1 MAIGRISGQML
12 KSNLVRDGVDLAFET
27 DLLYLSV
34 VDAAQPLKVVGIG
47 VNTNSPQHDLDVNG
61 TTKSTDLEVTNQFDI
76 GNITVTGN
84 TISSDLSTI
93 TFAPSGAEPTIYNA
107 RLVVDD
113 IQILGN
119 TISTEVS
126 NSALELRANGTGI
139 IDIYGN
145 TNITGNLD
153 VTGNI
158 NATGNVTIGG
168 NIVIGDS
175 LSDSVTIN
183 ASINSDLVP
192 QFDNT
197 VDLGSGSYRWRNVYV
212 NNLYTS
218 VLNITMLDV
227 GNLMFR
233 DNEITSTTGQ
243 DIIIDGNGSGG
254 VRLGNFR
261 IVDNVI
267 TNISAN
273 AITEIAQTGTG
284 YFKIQGTNGFVPPV
298 GSDGDRPTAY
308 AVLGMTRFN
317 TDSAALEIWDGADWA
332 SPAGS
337 AGAVS
342 VAEANDIAAQLVLTL
357 G

>member
-27 DLLYLSV
+27 DLLYLDV
-34 VDAAQPLKVVGIG
+34 VNSRIG
-47 VNTNSPQHDLDVNG
+47 VNKSSPLHDLDVNG
-61 TTKSTDLEVTNQFDI
+61 TTKTTNLEVTNQFDI

-113 IQILGN
+113 IQIQGN

-192 QFDNT
+192 QTDNT
-197 VDLGSGSYRWRNVYV
+197 VDLGSGAYRWRNVYV

-218 VLNITMLDV
+218 VLNVTMLDV

-243 DIIIDGNGSGG
+243 DIIIDGNGAGG

-267 TNISAN
+267 TNISSDAV
-273 AITEIAQTGTG
+273 TEIAQTGTG

-298 GSDGDRPTAY
+298 GSNAQRPTAY
-308 AVLGMTRFN
+308 AVLGMTRYN
-317 TDSAALEIWDGADWA
+317 NDSKALEIWNGVAWA

-337 AGAVS
+337 SGSVSGAQ
-342 VAEANDIAAQLVLTL
+342 AEDIALALVLSL

>member
-1 MAIGRISGQML
+1 ML
-12 KSNLVRDGVDLAFET
+12 SNLG
-27 DLLYLSV
+27 
-34 VDAAQPLKVVGIG
+34 Q
-47 VNTNSPQHDLDVNG
+47 
-61 TTKSTDLEVTNQFDI
+61 
-76 GNITVTGN
+76 TG
-84 TISSDLSTI
+84 
-93 TFAPSGAEPTIYNA
+93 
-107 RLVVDD
+107 
-113 IQILGN
+113 
-119 TISTEVS
+119 
-126 NSALELRANGTGI
+126 
-139 IDIYGN
+139 
-145 TNITGNLD
+145 
-153 VTGNI
+153 

-183 ASINSDLVP
+183 ASINSDLIP
-192 QFDNT
+192 QTDNT
-197 VDLGSGSYRWRNVYV
+197 VDLGSGAYRWRNVYV

-218 VLNITMLDV
+218 VLNVTLLDV

-243 DIIIDGNGSGG
+243 DIIIDGNGAGG

-267 TNISAN
+267 TNISSN
-273 AITEIAQTGTG
+273 AVTEIAQTGTG

-298 GSDGDRPTAY
+298 GADATRPTAY

-332 SPAGS
+332 SPAGA

-342 VAEANDIAAQLVLTL
+342 VAEANDIAAQLALTL

>member
-12 KSNLVRDGVDLAFET
+12 KSNLVRDGVDLAFDT
-27 DLLYLSV
+27 DLLYLDV
-34 VDAAQPLKVVGIG
+34 VNSRIGINKG
-47 VNTNSPQHDLDVNG
+47 GSSPAGPALYDLDING
-61 TTKSTDLEVTNQFDI
+61 TTKSTNLEVTDQFDI

-175 LSDSVTIN
+175 LTDSVTIN
-183 ASINSDLVP
+183 ASIQSDLVP
-192 QFDNT
+192 QTDNT
-197 VDLGSGSYRWRNVYV
+197 WDLGSGAYRWRNV
-212 NNLYTS
+212 
-218 VLNITMLDV
+218 
-227 GNLMFR
+227 
-233 DNEITSTTGQ
+233 
-243 DIIIDGNGSGG
+243 
-254 VRLGNFR
+254 
-261 IVDNVI
+261 
-267 TNISAN
+267 
-273 AITEIAQTGTG
+273 
-284 YFKIQGTNGFVPPV
+284 
-298 GSDGDRPTAY
+298 
-308 AVLGMTRFN
+308 
-317 TDSAALEIWDGADWA
+317 
-332 SPAGS
+332 
-337 AGAVS
+337 
-342 VAEANDIAAQLVLTL
+342 
-357 G
+357 

>member
-27 DLLYLSV
+27 DLLYLDVANSR
-34 VDAAQPLKVVGIG
+34 IG
-47 VNTNSPQHDLDVNG
+47 VNKSNPLHDLDVDG
-61 TTKSTDLEVTNQFDI
+61 TTKTTDLEVTNQFDI

-107 RLVVDD
+107 RLVIDD

-175 LSDSVTIN
+175 LTDSVTIN
-183 ASINSDLVP
+183 ASIQSDLVP
-192 QFDNT
+192 QTDNT
-197 VDLGSGSYRWRNVYV
+197 WDLGSGAYRWRNFYV
-212 NNLYTS
+212 NNVYTNA
-218 VLNITMLDV
+218 LNVTMLDV

-243 DIIIDGNGSGG
+243 DIIIDGNGAGG

-267 TNISAN
+267 TNLSSN
-273 AITEIAQTGTG
+273 AVTEIAQTGTG

-298 GSDGDRPTAY
+298 GSDAQRPTAY

-317 TDSAALEIWDGADWA
+317 TNSKALEVWDGFSWA

-337 AGAVS
+337 SGAVS
-342 VAEANDIAAQLVLTL
+342 EITANEIAATYALML

>member
-1 MAIGRISGQML
+1 MAVGRISGQML

-27 DLLYLSV
+27 DLLYLDV
-34 VDAAQPLKVVGIG
+34 VNSRIG
-47 VNTNSPQHDLDVNG
+47 VNKSSPLHDLDING
-61 TTKSTDLEVTNQFDI
+61 TTKTTDLEVTNQFDI
-76 GNITVTGN
+76 GNLTVTGN

-139 IDIYGN
+139 VDIYGN
-145 TNITGNLD
+145 TNITGDLN

-183 ASINSDLVP
+183 ASINSDLIP
-192 QFDNT
+192 QTDNT

-218 VLNITMLDV
+218 VLNVTLLDV

-243 DIIIDGNGSGG
+243 DIIIDGNGAGG

-273 AITEIAQTGTG
+273 AVTEIAQTGTG

-298 GSDGDRPTAY
+298 GADATRPTAY

-332 SPAGS
+332 SPAGA

-342 VAEANDIAAQLVLTL
+342 VAEANDIAAQLALTL

>member
-27 DLLYLSV
+27 DLLYLDV
-34 VDAAQPLKVVGIG
+34 VNSRIG
-47 VNTNSPQHDLDVNG
+47 VNKSSPLHDLDVNG
-61 TTKSTDLEVTNQFDI
+61 TTKTTNLEVTNQFDI

-192 QFDNT
+192 QTDNT
-197 VDLGSGSYRWRNVYV
+197 VDLGSGAYRWRNVYV

-218 VLNITMLDV
+218 VLNVTMLDV

-243 DIIIDGNGSGG
+243 DIIIDGNGAGG

-267 TNISAN
+267 TNISSDAV
-273 AITEIAQTGTG
+273 TEIAQTGTG

-298 GSDGDRPTAY
+298 GSNAQRPTAY
-308 AVLGMTRFN
+308 AVLGMTRYN
-317 TDSAALEIWDGADWA
+317 NDSKALEIWNGVAWA

-337 AGAVS
+337 SGSVSGAQ
-342 VAEANDIAAQLVLTL
+342 AEDIALALVLSL

>member
-1 MAIGRISGQML
+1 L
-12 KSNLVRDGVDLAFET
+12 D
-27 DLLYLSV
+27 V
-34 VDAAQPLKVVGIG
+34 VNSRIG
-47 VNTNSPQHDLDVNG
+47 VNKSSPLHDLDVNG
-61 TTKSTDLEVTNQFDI
+61 TTKSTDLEVTDQFDI

-84 TISSDLSTI
+84 TISSDLSTR

-119 TISTEVS
+119 IISTEVS
-126 NSALELRANGTGI
+126 NSDLELRANGTGI

-145 TNITGNLD
+145 TNITGNLN

-175 LSDSVTIN
+175 LTDSVTIN
-183 ASINSDLVP
+183 ASIQSDLVP
-192 QFDNT
+192 QTDNT
-197 VDLGSGSYRWRNVYV
+197 WDLGSGAYRWRNVYV
-212 NNLYTS
+212 NNLYTN
-218 VLNITMLDV
+218 VLNVTMLDV

-243 DIIIDGNGSGG
+243 DIIIDGNGAGG

-267 TNISAN
+267 TNLSSN
-273 AITEIAQTGTG
+273 AVTEIAQTGTG

-298 GSDGDRPTAY
+298 GSDAQRPTAY
-308 AVLGMTRFN
+308 
-317 TDSAALEIWDGADWA
+317 
-332 SPAGS
+332 
-337 AGAVS
+337 
-342 VAEANDIAAQLVLTL
+342 
-357 G
+357 

>member
-1 MAIGRISGQML
+1 MAVGRISGQML
-12 KSNLVRDGVDLAFET
+12 KPNLVRDGVDLAFET
-27 DLLYLSV
+27 DLLYL
-34 VDAAQPLKVVGIG
+34 DVGNSRIG
-47 VNTNSPQHDLDVNG
+47 VNKSSPLHDLDVNG

-76 GNITVTGN
+76 GNLTVTGN
-84 TISSDLSTI
+84 TIISDLSTI

-243 DIIIDGNGSGG
+243 DIIIDGNGAGG

-267 TNISAN
+267 TNISTN